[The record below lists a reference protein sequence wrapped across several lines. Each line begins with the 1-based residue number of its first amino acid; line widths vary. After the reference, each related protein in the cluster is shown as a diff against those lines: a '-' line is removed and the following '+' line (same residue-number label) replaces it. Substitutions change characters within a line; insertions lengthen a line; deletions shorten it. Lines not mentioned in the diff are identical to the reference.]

1 MKTKMIATLALAA
14 FALLPA
20 QLASAHCQVPCGIYG
35 DEARFAT
42 LEEHITTIEK
52 AMNQITELSSAGD
65 KNYNQIVR
73 WVNAKELHADEL
85 TKIVTYYFLAQRIK
99 PTADKYE
106 AKLKALHGLMI
117 SAMKA
122 KQTTDLA
129 HVASLREGLSE
140 FSTLY
145 LGKAALAHL
154 GEHHSSGD
162 KAEAKLVLF
171 DAEAGCASCI
181 YKMKGISD
189 CTAAVKVAGKIYL
202 LEGADLDAHA
212 AGLCKKAL
220 PAKVAGVAK
229 GNTFVA
235 SAFELAGAK

>member
-1 MKTKMIATLALAA
+1 MKTKITATLALAIL
-14 FALLPA
+14 ALLPA

-35 DEARFAT
+35 DETRFTT
-42 LEEHITTIEK
+42 LAEHITTIEK
-52 AMNQITELSSAGD
+52 AMNQINELSSAGD

-85 TKIVTYYFLAQRIK
+85 TEIVTYYFLAQRIK

-117 SAMKA
+117 SAMKS

-129 HVASLREGLSE
+129 HVASLRKGLSE
-140 FSTLY
+140 FSSLY

-154 GEHHSSGD
+154 NDHHASGN
-162 KAEAKLVLF
+162 KAEAKLAMLDV
-171 DAEAGCASCI
+171 EAGCATCT
-181 YKMKGISD
+181 YKMKGVSG
-189 CTAAVKVAGKIYL
+189 CKAAVKVAGKAYL
-202 LEGADLDAHA
+202 LEGADLNAHS
-212 AGLCKKAL
+212 AGLCKKAR

-235 SAFELAGAK
+235 SSFKLANAK